1 MVNNVPKLE
10 NLKQQIF
17 NHEPTNAPNNEPI
30 KTLCSRHTEV
40 EKATVIEWDEVHGTL
55 HNMSYQKRK
64 LLVTVPGFY
73 YVYAKTCF
81 RYYKLGGAEEIPPVD
96 VSNTQLIQYV
106 YHESIKQNNKAG
118 QLMKTGSTM
127 RWNNTSYN
135 MYCAQQGRVV
145 HLDKGDALFV
155 NVSNAWMLDKEAEGT
170 YFGAVKFG
178 N

>member
-1 MVNNVPKLE
+1 MFKKNGSKMYSTMSQLMYQLVNQPKL
-10 NLKQQIF
+10 
-17 NHEPTNAPNNEPI
+17 
-30 KTLCSRHTEV
+30 CSCHTEV

-81 RYYKLGGAEEIPPVD
+81 RYYKLGGPEENPPVD

-145 HLDKGDALFV
+145 YLDKGDALFI